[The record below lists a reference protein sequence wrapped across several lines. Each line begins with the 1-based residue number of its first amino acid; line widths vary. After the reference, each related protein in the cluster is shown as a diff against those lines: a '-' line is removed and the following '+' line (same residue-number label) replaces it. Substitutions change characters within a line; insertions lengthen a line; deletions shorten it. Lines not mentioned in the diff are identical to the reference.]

1 MSNQNVL
8 TAQCM
13 KLSCILGGIVCKAEL
28 CQNMTNVVFS
38 GNYGLQTLL
47 LSLTQSCFDQFYF
60 LHETEQILFAV
71 AITTGRNLTTLV
83 KIP

>member
-1 MSNQNVL
+1 
-8 TAQCM
+8 M